1 MGKNRVKKGKKGYF
15 LGKNEV
21 KTPGKLP
28 ENSRKNPKKWPKK
41 VRKSRQKIGKK

>member
-15 LGKNEV
+15 SGKNEV

-28 ENSRKNPKKWPKK
+28 ENSRKTQKNDQKKY
-41 VRKSRQKIGKK
+41 

>member
-28 ENSRKNPKKWPKK
+28 ENCEKNQKK
-41 VRKSRQKIGKK
+41 